1 MPEVLRSANHTAWSP
16 WTAVDVSP
24 AFSPAALAE
33 TIDGGQMFRFNKDAE
48 GAWTGVWGE
57 YVARVRMGENGVIEV
72 SFPKGRA
79 AETMPALRRL
89 IGLDRP
95 YNTYYASL
103 PRNIDPVI
111 DRAMHS
117 CEGLRIVN
125 LPLGEALLCFLCS
138 PMKRIPQIKIV
149 LENLAQAFGTEIM
162 PGVYTLPTWEALA
175 DVDENSLRRCKLGY
189 RAKSIAGTARR
200 IAEDPEFLAEVES
213 LSYAEARKKLEEL
226 SGVGGKIADC
236 VLLYSGVGNLQPFP
250 VDTWIIK
257 AMSDL
262 YGLKGWEPEQ
272 TSLFGRT
279 HFGNLA
285 GLAQQFLFVYAR
297 KGGK

>member
-1 MPEVLRSANHTAWSP
+1 MSEGFRSATLTAWSP
-16 WTAVDVSP
+16 WTPVDVSP

-33 TIDGGQMFRFNKDAE
+33 TLDGGQMFRFNKNAD
-48 GAWTGVWGE
+48 GAWTGIWGD
-57 YVARVRMGENGVIEV
+57 YVARVRAGQSGAIEV
-72 SFPKGRA
+72 SFPKGRS
-79 AETMPALRRL
+79 AETMPALCRL
-89 IGLDRP
+89 MGLERP
-95 YNTYYASL
+95 YATYYASL
-103 PRNIDPVI
+103 PRGIDPVI
-111 DRAMHS
+111 DRAMRA

-125 LPLGEALLCFLCS
+125 LPLGEALLSFLCS
-138 PMKRIPQIKIV
+138 PMKRIAQIKLV
-149 LENLAQAFGTEIM
+149 LENIAAAFGTEIM
-162 PGVYTLPTWEALA
+162 PGVYTLPTWEMLA
-175 DVDENSLRRCKLGY
+175 EVNEDDLRRCKLGY

-213 LSYAEARKKLEEL
+213 LNYAEARKKLEEL
-226 SGVGGKIADC
+226 PGVGGKIADC
-236 VLLYSGVGNLQPFP
+236 VLLYSGVGLLQPFP
-250 VDTWIIK
+250 VDTWILK

-272 TSLFGRT
+272 TALFGRR